1 MLIGPGVNQLE
12 QRITNALC
20 RGSLRLKE
28 AEFLQQISRKI
39 GFYRERAFLS
49 DKQASWLFKILTSFE
64 KETTSRSSRSRTPAG
79 SRRAAPPP
87 SSSENASESLQFE
100 RALELQ
106 RALAGLDGFNWT
118 DEEPPMAFDISEAF
132 EPDDGN

>member
-39 GFYRERAFLS
+39 GLYRERAFLS
-49 DKQASWLFKILTSFE
+49 DNQASWPYTILTNFE
-64 KETTSRSSRSRTPAG
+64 QGTKGRSSKTHTPAG
-79 SRRAAPPP
+79 SRRASPPP
-87 SSSENASESLQFE
+87 SSSENASESLQSE

-106 RALAGLDGFNWT
+106 RALAGL
-118 DEEPPMAFDISEAF
+118 AVC
-132 EPDDGN
+132 